1 MEILGFDAGGS
12 SVKYAV
18 VDEKGRIREK
28 GKFATPQDSLESLLC
43 SLKEIKDMLQKQYT
57 FAGAGFSLPGAVDD
71 RTGVIGGSSSIP
83 YIHNFD
89 LKTRLQQTL
98 ELPAAMEND
107 ANCAALGEC
116 WLGAAAGCKDVVF
129 LVCGSGIGGAVI
141 KDGRI
146 HHGTHL
152 HGGEFGYMVVNDEA
166 MILSEAAATVPMV
179 RRLEKSKGLPEGSLD
194 GEKAFQL
201 REAGDADAMAAI
213 DFMYDHL
220 ARAVYNLQYAYDPE
234 ITVIGGG
241 ISARPELK
249 DELDQRIAKILAKVQ
264 IAKVVPQ
271 AACCKFGN
279 DANILGAV
287 YNFLQQKG

>member
-18 VDEKGRIREK
+18 VDEQGRIREK
-28 GKFATPQDSLESLLC
+28 GKFLTPQDSLESMLC
-43 SLKEIKDMLQKQYT
+43 SMKKIKARLEKTYS
-57 FAGAGFSLPGAVDD
+57 FAGAGFSLPGAVDNH
-71 RTGVIGGSSSIP
+71 TGVIGGASSIP
-83 YIHNFD
+83 YIHNID

-129 LVCGSGIGGAVI
+129 MVCGSGIGGAVI

-166 MILSEAAATVPMV
+166 MTLSEAAATVSMV
-179 RRLEKSKGLPEGSLD
+179 RRLEKSKKMAEGSLD

-201 REAGDADAMAAI
+201 REQGDQDAAAAI
-213 DFMYDHL
+213 DFMYEHL

-234 ITVIGGG
+234 ITILGGA
-241 ISARPELK
+241 ISVRPELK
-249 DELDQRIAKILAKVQ
+249 TELDQRITAILDRVK

-271 AACCKFGN
+271 VACCKFGN
-279 DANILGAV
+279 DANLLGAV
-287 YNFLQQKG
+287 YNFLQQKE

>member
-129 LVCGSGIGGAVI
+129 WVCGSGIGGAVI

-201 REAGDADAMAAI
+201 REAGDTDAMAAI